1 MSDLVVRVEKIRE
14 ITPHSNADRLEL
26 ATIQGWQ
33 VVILKDSMSV
43 GDFVFY
49 VPPDCMLP
57 ERAAKTFGVEKY
69 LGKHGRVKKIRL
81 RGEVSLGLCVPVG
94 VADTPFM
101 LGEDAAEYWG
111 ITKYVPPKRNA
122 GGAFRAGRTRSEIKG
137 FAKYT
142 EIQNL
147 RHYRSKIADGTPVF
161 VQEKLHG
168 TNSRIGLVRG
178 LMLSGSRNLRRGN
191 PYATKVDRV
200 KEAWLVYTSNRSL
213 KTLVREL
220 GILWHALRGR
230 RAEADAGIYSM
241 PWGIPGVKGMLQFL
255 SNANDGASTV
265 VYGEIYGGGVQGQA
279 MNYGTGEAKHY
290 AVFDISIAGRYVSPE
305 YLIRVCEI
313 FGVPTAPVVVKTTAY
328 DFDRIK
334 DLSSGKSLVHGADHV
349 REGVVVRTLN
359 PGTSEERVILKL
371 VSDEYLVGDYEDFL
385 EE

>member
-14 ITPHSNADRLEL
+14 IAPHSNADRLEL

-33 VVILKDSMSV
+33 VVILKDSMKL

-49 VPPDCMLP
+49 VPPDCVLP
-57 ERAAKTFGVEKY
+57 DNTAKAFGVEKY
-69 LGKHGRVKKIRL
+69 LGKRGRVKKIRL

-94 VADTPFM
+94 VADKPFM

-111 ITKYVPPKRNA
+111 ITKYVPPKRDT
-122 GGAFRAGRTRSEIKG
+122 GGFRAGRTRSEIKG

-147 RHYRSKIADGTPVF
+147 RHYRNKIEDGTPVF

-168 TNSRIGLVRG
+168 TNSRVGLVRG

-191 PYATKVDRV
+191 PYASKLDRV
-200 KEAWLVYTSNRSL
+200 KEAWMVYTSNR
-213 KTLVREL
+213 KFNILVREL
-220 GILWHALRGR
+220 GILWYALRGR
-230 RAEADAGIYSM
+230 RVEPDSGIYSM
-241 PWGIPGVKGMLQFL
+241 PWGVPGMKKMVQTLSSSHKG
-255 SNANDGASTV
+255 ANVV

-279 MNYGTGEAKHY
+279 MNYGTGETKQY
-290 AVFDISIAGRYVSPE
+290 AVFDIAVNGAYLSPK
-305 YLIRVCEI
+305 YMLRMCEI
-313 FGVPTAPVVVKTTAY
+313 FGVPAAPVVAKTVAY
-328 DFDRIK
+328 GFDAIK

-359 PGTSEERVILKL
+359 PGTSEERTILKL